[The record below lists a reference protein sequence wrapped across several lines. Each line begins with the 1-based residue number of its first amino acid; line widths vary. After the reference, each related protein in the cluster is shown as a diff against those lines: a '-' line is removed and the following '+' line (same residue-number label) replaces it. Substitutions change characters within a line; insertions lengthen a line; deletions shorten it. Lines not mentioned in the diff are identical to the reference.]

1 MQYAVRNNELVPTTS
16 SPPALP
22 ADADVA
28 RAAHAAALALWQA
41 VAECEENSNGFRAI
55 ARANAQRW

>member
-28 RAAHAAALALWQA
+28 RAAHAAALTLWLA
-41 VAECEENSNGFRAI
+41 VAECEENSNGSW
-55 ARANAQRW
+55 ANAQRW